1 MYFTK
6 LSKTLHKTRPLII
19 LFFLLGLGGA
29 LSCVAPQA
37 LDKPSAL
44 ADAAPQ
50 KAPLQKARVLES
62 ILQTQQAGN
71 DQPLNRELLITQ
83 SELGAKK
90 ISKKG
95 PRFTLTAHEVDVKTI
110 LLALSKEIDKN
121 IVVDP
126 EIQNRATVDLK
137 EVTLEE
143 ALDHLLKPLGL
154 SYTIRDNFIRVTR
167 NKMQTRTFRLNYII
181 SQRFGTSSVQ
191 ARGGS
196 QVNTFG
202 TDNTATNS
210 TQTSASQGGGC
221 SVPSNR
227 GTSSAVASCEES
239 DVWQEIGVGLQNI
252 LGMQSTTAA
261 PASATSGQG
270 VASAAQGDVVG
281 GSVRRRLVI
290 RGAEGQ
296 SSEIDGE
303 RAYFTVNKQAG
314 LIIVKDYPDNLMKV
328 ARFLEAVEGS
338 VHRQV
343 FIEAKVIEVTLS
355 KDYQLGVDWST
366 VNPINILSN
375 TTAARDV
382 ILQATTGLT
391 LGISESSINVVID
404 ALSLQGEL
412 SVLSSP
418 KISTLNN
425 QRAII
430 KVGTDDVI
438 FVPDATTITDQGNVI
453 TTFQLNTV
461 TIGLVLDILP
471 QINENGQVMMS
482 INTSL
487 SEQTGERTSPSGNIV
502 IPILDVR
509 ESNNVVLAGNGQT
522 IVIGGLMK
530 NKTETLVEGVP
541 LLQDIPYIGR
551 IFQKKQETKEKS
563 ELVIMLTPH
572 IMAGAEINDRLNEEG
587 SNMKKLDFS
596 TDQQDMHKSF
606 NRYN

>member
-1 MYFTK
+1 MN
-6 LSKTLHKTRPLII
+6 KTLPKIRFLIFI
-19 LFFLLGLGGA
+19 LLLGLGGA

-37 LDKPSAL
+37 MDKPTAL
-44 ADAAPQ
+44 TAAPR
-50 KAPLQKARVLES
+50 KVPAKTAALES
-62 ILQTQQAGN
+62 IVQTQQAGGEQSRN
-71 DQPLNRELLITQ
+71 ERPMSGELLITQ
-83 SELGAKK
+83 SELATKK
-90 ISKKG
+90 ISRKG
-95 PRFTLTAHEVDVKTI
+95 PRFTLTAHDVDVKTI

-121 IVVDP
+121 IVIDP

-143 ALDHLLKPLGL
+143 ALDNLLKPLGL
-154 SYTIRDNFIRVTR
+154 VYFIRNDFIRITR
-167 NKMQTRTFRLNYII
+167 NKMQTRTFRLNYIT

-196 QVNTFG
+196 QVNDFAEDSST
-202 TDNTATNS
+202 TNS
-210 TQTSASQGGGC
+210 TQTSTSQGGGC
-221 SVPSNR
+221 STPSNR

-239 DVWQEIGVGLQNI
+239 NVWQEIGVGLQNI
-252 LGMQSTTAA
+252 LGMENTTANA
-261 PASATSGQG
+261 ASATGQG
-270 VASAAQGDVVG
+270 AAAANQGDVVG
-281 GSVRRRLVI
+281 GSVRRQLVV
-290 RGAEGQ
+290 RGPEGQ
-296 SSEIDGE
+296 TSEVDGE
-303 RAYFTVNKQAG
+303 RAYFTINKQAG
-314 LIIVKDYPDNLMKV
+314 LIIVKDYSKNLMKV
-328 ARFLEAVEGS
+328 ARFLEEVEGS

-343 FIEAKVIEVTLS
+343 FIEAKIIEVTLS

-366 VNPINILSN
+366 VNPINVLSN

-382 ILQATTGLT
+382 LLQATTGLT
-391 LGISESSINVVID
+391 LGLSDSSINVVID

-430 KVGTDDVI
+430 KVGTEDVI
-438 FVPDATTITDQGNVI
+438 FVPDATEITDNGNII
-453 TTFQLNTV
+453 TTFNLNTV
-461 TIGLVLDILP
+461 TIGLVLDVLP

-482 INTSL
+482 INTSI
-487 SEQTGERTSPSGNIV
+487 SEKTGERSSPDGDIV

-530 NKTETLVEGVP
+530 NKTDTQIEGVP

-551 IFQKKQETKEKS
+551 VFQKKHETKQKS

-572 IMAGAEINDRLNEEG
+572 IMAGKAISDRVNQEG
-587 SNMKKLDFS
+587 SDLKKLDFP
-596 TDQQDMHKSF
+596 TDQRDKYNSF